1 MKKGELKK
9 QEILRTAEAR
19 FCRDGYEK
27 TSIQDILDD
36 LHTSKGSF
44 YHHFVS
50 KEALLEEICRNRAAE
65 YSEQV
70 FQRITEDLNPSDR
83 LNLLIDGM
91 IPFNGEKISFLL
103 MLIPV
108 FSGPE
113 GIMIRNCYANEL
125 ERLYGGKIA
134 DTLQKGTEESVYA
147 CSDPEF
153 SAKML
158 SMLVNRFWLE
168 ICDQVLENE
177 ALGRNTDAG
186 DLMSLTDNYRRV
198 MERLIS
204 APYGSLDLISL
215 SEVQALTE
223 QIHLHWKK

>member
-153 SAKML
+153 SAKIL

-215 SEVQALTE
+215 PEVQALTE

>member
-125 ERLYGGKIA
+125 ERLYSGKIA

-215 SEVQALTE
+215 PEVQALTE

>member
-70 FQRITEDLNPSDR
+70 FQRITEDMNPSDR

-91 IPFNGEKISFLL
+91 IPFNEEKISFLL

-215 SEVQALTE
+215 PEVQALTE

>member
-70 FQRITEDLNPSDR
+70 FQRITEDMNPSDR

-177 ALGRNTDAG
+177 AMGRNTDAG

-215 SEVQALTE
+215 PEVQALTE

>member
-70 FQRITEDLNPSDR
+70 FQRITEDMNPSDR

-158 SMLVNRFWLE
+158 SVLVNRFWLE

-186 DLMSLTDNYRRV
+186 DLMSLTDKYRRV

-215 SEVQALTE
+215 PEVQALTE
-223 QIHLHWKK
+223 QIHLHWKQ

>member
-70 FQRITEDLNPSDR
+70 FQRITEDMNPSDR

-125 ERLYGGKIA
+125 ERLYGVKIA

>member
-1 MKKGELKK
+1 MKKGEMKK

-70 FQRITEDLNPSDR
+70 FQRITEDMNPSDR

-158 SMLVNRFWLE
+158 SVLVNRFWLE

-215 SEVQALTE
+215 PEVQALTE

>member
-70 FQRITEDLNPSDR
+70 FQRITEDMNPSDR

-158 SMLVNRFWLE
+158 SVLVNRFWLE
-168 ICDQVLENE
+168 IGDQVLENE

-215 SEVQALTE
+215 PEVQALTE
-223 QIHLHWKK
+223 QIHLHWKQ

>member
-27 TSIQDILDD
+27 TSIQNILDD

-70 FQRITEDLNPSDR
+70 FQRITEDMNPSDR

>member
-70 FQRITEDLNPSDR
+70 FQRITEDMNPSDR

-113 GIMIRNCYANEL
+113 GIMIRNCYSNEL

-134 DTLQKGTEESVYA
+134 ETLQKGTEEGVYA

-158 SMLVNRFWLE
+158 SVLVNRFWLE

-215 SEVQALTE
+215 PEVQALTE

>member
-70 FQRITEDLNPSDR
+70 FQRITEDMNPSDR

-134 DTLQKGTEESVYA
+134 DTLQKGTERSVYA

-158 SMLVNRFWLE
+158 SVLVNRFWLE

-215 SEVQALTE
+215 PEVQALTE
-223 QIHLHWKK
+223 QIHLHWKQ

>member
-70 FQRITEDLNPSDR
+70 FQRITEDMNPSDR

-125 ERLYGGKIA
+125 ERLYSGKIA

-177 ALGRNTDAG
+177 AMGRNTDAG

-198 MERLIS
+198 MERLLS

-215 SEVQALTE
+215 PEVQALTE

>member
-70 FQRITEDLNPSDR
+70 FQRITEDMNPSDR

-134 DTLQKGTEESVYA
+134 DTLQKGTEESFYA

-158 SMLVNRFWLE
+158 SVLVNRFWLE

-215 SEVQALTE
+215 PEVQALTE
-223 QIHLHWKK
+223 QIHLHWKQ

>member
-70 FQRITEDLNPSDR
+70 FQRITEDMNPSDR

-103 MLIPV
+103 MLIPI

-158 SMLVNRFWLE
+158 SVLVNRFWLE

-215 SEVQALTE
+215 PEVQALTE
-223 QIHLHWKK
+223 QIHLHWKQ

>member
-70 FQRITEDLNPSDR
+70 FQRITEDMNPSDR

-158 SMLVNRFWLE
+158 SVLVNRFWLE

-215 SEVQALTE
+215 PEVQALTE
-223 QIHLHWKK
+223 QIHLHWKQ

>member
-125 ERLYGGKIA
+125 ERLYSGKIA

-177 ALGRNTDAG
+177 AMGRNTDAG

-215 SEVQALTE
+215 PEVQALTE

>member
-70 FQRITEDLNPSDR
+70 FQRITEDMNPSDR

-113 GIMIRNCYANEL
+113 GIMIRKCYANEL

-158 SMLVNRFWLE
+158 SMLVNRFWLA

-177 ALGRNTDAG
+177 AMGRNTDAG

-215 SEVQALTE
+215 PEVQALTE

>member
-70 FQRITEDLNPSDR
+70 FQRITEDMNPSDR

-158 SMLVNRFWLE
+158 SVLVNRFWLE

-215 SEVQALTE
+215 PEVQALTE

>member
-70 FQRITEDLNPSDR
+70 FQRITEDMNPSDR

-125 ERLYGGKIA
+125 ERLYSGKIA

-215 SEVQALTE
+215 PEVQALTE

>member
-70 FQRITEDLNPSDR
+70 FQRITEDMNPSDR

-113 GIMIRNCYANEL
+113 GIMIRNCYSNEL

-134 DTLQKGTEESVYA
+134 ETLQKGTEEGVYA
-147 CSDPEF
+147 CFDPEF

-158 SMLVNRFWLE
+158 SVLVNRFWLE

-215 SEVQALTE
+215 PEVQALTE

>member
-9 QEILRTAEAR
+9 QEILRTAESR

-50 KEALLEEICRNRAAE
+50 KEALLVDICRNRAAE

-70 FQRITEDLNPSDR
+70 FLLITDETSPSDR
-83 LNLLIDGM
+83 LNLLINGM

-113 GIMIRNCYANEL
+113 GVTIRNCYANEL
-125 ERLYGGKIA
+125 ERLYGGEIA
-134 DTLQKGTEESVYA
+134 KTLRKGTEDDVYA
-147 CSDPEF
+147 CSDPDF
-153 SAKML
+153 SARML
-158 SMLVNRFWLE
+158 TLLVNHFWLE
-168 ICDQVLENE
+168 ICDQVLQNE
-177 ALGRNTDAG
+177 ALGRNTDPG
-186 DLMSLTDNYRRV
+186 DLMKMTDNYRRA

-215 SEVQALTE
+215 PEVQTLTE

>member
-70 FQRITEDLNPSDR
+70 FQRITEDMNPSDR

-125 ERLYGGKIA
+125 ERLYRGKIA

-177 ALGRNTDAG
+177 AMGRNTDAG

-215 SEVQALTE
+215 PEVQALTE

>member
-1 MKKGELKK
+1 MLKGDLRK
-9 QEILRTAEAR
+9 QAILDMAETLFFER
-19 FCRDGYEK
+19 GYAK
-27 TSIQDILDD
+27 TTIQDFLDA
-36 LHTSKGSF
+36 LHCSKGSF
-44 YHHFVS
+44 YHHFVT

-70 FQRITEDLNPSDR
+70 FQRITEDMNPSDR

-134 DTLQKGTEESVYA
+134 DTLQKGTEMIVYA
-147 CSDPEF
+147 CSDPVF

-186 DLMSLTDNYRRV
+186 DLMSLTDNYRRA